1 MKVLYVYNF
10 EYPDYQSD
18 TVYHGLIDSGFE
30 VYETHHLSYM
40 LKSFDNL
47 KGIYGRGFSIF
58 GKLDHTPKIDS
69 EEVIIEKI
77 KSKFY
82 DFIIYGCVYTHEGFP
97 KRQCL
102 DYLDEVKQYY
112 SKDKVH
118 FIDGSDYSWNFAH
131 SSGIASYGT
140 VWKSHLVDP
149 GAANPISFGIPES
162 QLIKENPKKE
172 KIFADIIPGRIET
185 YKYDNEQDYY
195 YDYAI
200 SYYGMTWKKSQWNCM
215 RHLEILANKCIPY
228 FPDIEDCPPL
238 TMINF
243 PKEVFKETNKY
254 ARRYEIHPFYNELN
268 EYLFD
273 YTKNNLT
280 TKKIVERFFTK

>member
-1 MKVLYVYNF
+1 MKILYVYNF

-30 VYETHHLSYM
+30 VYETHYPSYM

-69 EEVIIEKI
+69 EEDIIEKI

-131 SSGIASYGT
+131 SNGIASYGI
-140 VWKSHLVDP
+140 VWKTQLESI
-149 GAANPISFGIPES
+149 GAGNPLCFGIPES
-162 QLIKENPKKE
+162 QLIKENHRPLQVLNQGKQ
-172 KIFADIIPGRIET
+172 IVAGHAWT
-185 YKYDNEQDYY
+185 
-195 YDYAI
+195 A
-200 SYYGMTWKKSQWNCM
+200 MTHQQG
-215 RHLEILANKCIPY
+215 E
-228 FPDIEDCPPL
+228 
-238 TMINF
+238 
-243 PKEVFKETNKY
+243 
-254 ARRYEIHPFYNELN
+254 
-268 EYLFD
+268 
-273 YTKNNLT
+273 
-280 TKKIVERFFTK
+280 